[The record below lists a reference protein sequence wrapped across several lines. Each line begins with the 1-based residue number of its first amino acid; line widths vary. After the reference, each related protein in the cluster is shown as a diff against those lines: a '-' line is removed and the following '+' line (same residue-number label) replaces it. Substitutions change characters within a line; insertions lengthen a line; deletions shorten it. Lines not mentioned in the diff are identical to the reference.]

1 MVERG
6 ITLIELLVALV
17 IMALLTS
24 IGLASYQ
31 SYIQRS
37 RQAEAKITLLALLD
51 RLDQY
56 DLMMAE
62 EEAERV
68 EAILVEHQSTYFS
81 FTAEK
86 VMDDNTGMSFWRVQA
101 LPRASMRGG
110 GSWSVDSR
118 GYSCYANHD
127 NGCEP
132 QIREGAFTRQ

>member
-1 MVERG
+1 MAAATQHCVSAAPPSSKPMAIQGGRPMVERG

-68 EAILVEHQSTYFS
+68 EAILRSE
-81 FTAEK
+81 ER
-86 VMDDNTGMSFWRVQA
+86 RVGKEC
-101 LPRASMRGG
+101 RSRGG
-110 GSWSVDSR
+110 RDNEKKKRREREKRRDGSR
-118 GYSCYANHD
+118 
-127 NGCEP
+127 
-132 QIREGAFTRQ
+132 